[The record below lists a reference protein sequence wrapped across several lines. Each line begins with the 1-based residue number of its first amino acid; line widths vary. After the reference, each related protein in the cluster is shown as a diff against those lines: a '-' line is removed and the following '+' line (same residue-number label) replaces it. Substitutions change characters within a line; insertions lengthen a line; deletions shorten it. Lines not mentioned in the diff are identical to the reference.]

1 MSAHGVHADM
11 PMCFTHVDIAGS
23 ATEGHPL
30 YGSPTATPLVGLYK
44 YMTNT

>member
-1 MSAHGVHADM
+1 M